1 MNDKVG
7 FQRDGFNR
15 RDVLK
20 TAGVS
25 LAAAAALSR
34 VPAFAQSPVQLTLW
48 SWLPNFQ
55 DQVSLFEAAHPN
67 IKVNLVNAG
76 QGGDEYTKLRAA
88 LKAGSGLPDVC
99 HLEFQ
104 LVRSFEQLKALAD
117 IGPSA
122 NAHKDEFA
130 AWAWSQV
137 SDGDKVYAMPWD
149 SGPIAV
155 LYRNDVFEKYNLT
168 VPKTWAEFADQAI
181 KLHEAAPDV
190 FLTDATF
197 SDGGWTTSLL
207 WQAGWRPFEVNGAE
221 IRIQVN
227 GDVAKKFRRLLAEAD
242 RREGDRSQARLRDRM
257 VHVAR
262 RRPLRHLAHRRL
274 GPCLSHLLRQEEL
287 GQMARCANSAV
298 GREQVGVGQLGR
310 FDARRA
316 CGQQTPEGSGRI
328 GDLADHRSQGDRTLH
343 DQTIPLPDEE
353 SDPRELGIRRQAFR
367 VLWRT
372 GGEQGVRRVR
382 QSCRSVVPMEPVPGL
397 RQPDHGRQTGR
408 RRGRKWNPGR
418 SIRLAPGHP
427 GAIRSGSGF
436 HREDLKALIAERQ

>member
-67 IKVNLVNAG
+67 IKVNLINAG

-130 AWAWSQV
+130 AWAWS
-137 SDGDKVYAMPWD
+137 
-149 SGPIAV
+149 
-155 LYRNDVFEKYNLT
+155 
-168 VPKTWAEFADQAI
+168 
-181 KLHEAAPDV
+181 
-190 FLTDATF
+190 
-197 SDGGWTTSLL
+197 
-207 WQAGWRPFEVNGAE
+207 
-221 IRIQVN
+221 
-227 GDVAKKFRRLLAEAD
+227 
-242 RREGDRSQARLRDRM
+242 
-257 VHVAR
+257 
-262 RRPLRHLAHRRL
+262 
-274 GPCLSHLLRQEEL
+274 
-287 GQMARCANSAV
+287 
-298 GREQVGVGQLGR
+298 
-310 FDARRA
+310 
-316 CGQQTPEGSGRI
+316 
-328 GDLADHRSQGDRTLH
+328 
-343 DQTIPLPDEE
+343 
-353 SDPRELGIRRQAFR
+353 
-367 VLWRT
+367 
-372 GGEQGVRRVR
+372 
-382 QSCRSVVPMEPVPGL
+382 
-397 RQPDHGRQTGR
+397 
-408 RRGRKWNPGR
+408 
-418 SIRLAPGHP
+418 
-427 GAIRSGSGF
+427 
-436 HREDLKALIAERQ
+436 